1 MIRKLNEADI
11 DKVMD
16 IWMKSTIKAHD
27 FISKEYWQ
35 NNYNTVKEV
44 YIPMSETFVYKDVQG
59 IKGFISVINNEFIGA
74 LFVDIDFQGNGIG
87 KQLIDY
93 AVSKY
98 GKLQLAV
105 YKENKKSVEFYINR
119 GFKIIEE
126 QINDDSKTIHY
137 TQFARRQIAQ
147 IGESVTKKEQ

>member
-44 YIPMSETFVYKDVQG
+44 YIRMSETFVYKDVQG

-126 QINDDSKTIHY
+126 QINDDSKHVEYIMEKSLS
-137 TQFARRQIAQ
+137 RI
-147 IGESVTKKEQ
+147 

>member
-105 YKENKKSVEFYINR
+105 YKENKESVEFYINR

-126 QINDDSKTIHY
+126 QINDDSKHVEYIMEKSLS
-137 TQFARRQIAQ
+137 RI
-147 IGESVTKKEQ
+147 

>member
-1 MIRKLNEADI
+1 MIRTLNEADI

-126 QINDDSKTIHY
+126 QINDDSKHVEYIMEKSLS
-137 TQFARRQIAQ
+137 RI
-147 IGESVTKKEQ
+147 

>member
-27 FISKEYWQ
+27 FISKEYQQ

-59 IKGFISVINNEFIGA
+59 IKGFISVIINEFIGA

-126 QINDDSKTIHY
+126 QINDDSKHVEYIMEKSLS
-137 TQFARRQIAQ
+137 RI
-147 IGESVTKKEQ
+147 

>member
-44 YIPMSETFVYKDVQG
+44 YIPMSETFVYKDAQG

-98 GKLQLAV
+98 GKFISHI
-105 YKENKKSVEFYINR
+105 Y
-119 GFKIIEE
+119 
-126 QINDDSKTIHY
+126 
-137 TQFARRQIAQ
+137 
-147 IGESVTKKEQ
+147 

>member
-105 YKENKKSVEFYINR
+105 YKENKKSLEFYINR

-126 QINDDSKTIHY
+126 QINDDSKHVEYIMEKSLS
-137 TQFARRQIAQ
+137 RI
-147 IGESVTKKEQ
+147 

>member
-87 KQLIDY
+87 KQLLDY

-126 QINDDSKTIHY
+126 QINDDSKHVEYIMEKSLS
-137 TQFARRQIAQ
+137 RI
-147 IGESVTKKEQ
+147 

>member
-119 GFKIIEE
+119 GFKII
-126 QINDDSKTIHY
+126 
-137 TQFARRQIAQ
+137 
-147 IGESVTKKEQ
+147 KEQVNEDSGHNEYIMQKN

>member
-105 YKENKKSVEFYINR
+105 YKVNKKSVEFYINR

-126 QINDDSKTIHY
+126 QINDDSKHVEYIMEKSLS
-137 TQFARRQIAQ
+137 RI
-147 IGESVTKKEQ
+147 

>member
-44 YIPMSETFVYKDVQG
+44 YIPMSETFVYKDAQG

-98 GKLQLAV
+98 GKLKLAV

-126 QINDDSKTIHY
+126 QINDDSKHVEYIMEKSLSRT
-137 TQFARRQIAQ
+137 
-147 IGESVTKKEQ
+147 

>member
-126 QINDDSKTIHY
+126 QINDDSNHVEYIMEKSLSRI
-137 TQFARRQIAQ
+137 
-147 IGESVTKKEQ
+147 

>member
-126 QINDDSKTIHY
+126 QINDDSKHVEYILEKSLS
-137 TQFARRQIAQ
+137 RI
-147 IGESVTKKEQ
+147 

>member
-44 YIPMSETFVYKDVQG
+44 YPCQKLLCIKMYKV
-59 IKGFISVINNEFIGA
+59 
-74 LFVDIDFQGNGIG
+74 
-87 KQLIDY
+87 
-93 AVSKY
+93 
-98 GKLQLAV
+98 
-105 YKENKKSVEFYINR
+105 
-119 GFKIIEE
+119 
-126 QINDDSKTIHY
+126 
-137 TQFARRQIAQ
+137 
-147 IGESVTKKEQ
+147 

>member
-44 YIPMSETFVYKDVQG
+44 YIPMSETFVYKDAQG

-98 GKLQLAV
+98 GKLLLAV

-126 QINDDSKTIHY
+126 QINDDSKHVEYIMEKSLSRT
-137 TQFARRQIAQ
+137 
-147 IGESVTKKEQ
+147 

>member
-59 IKGFISVINNEFIGA
+59 IKGFISMINNEFIGA

-98 GKLQLAV
+98 GKLKLAV

-126 QINDDSKTIHY
+126 QINDDSKNVEYIMEKSLS
-137 TQFARRQIAQ
+137 RI
-147 IGESVTKKEQ
+147 

>member
-44 YIPMSETFVYKDVQG
+44 YIPMSETFVYKDAQG

-126 QINDDSKTIHY
+126 QINDDSKHVEYIMEKSLS
-137 TQFARRQIAQ
+137 RI
-147 IGESVTKKEQ
+147 

>member
-59 IKGFISVINNEFIGA
+59 IKGFFFVINNEFIGA

-105 YKENKKSVEFYINR
+105 YRENKKSVEFYINR

-126 QINDDSKTIHY
+126 QINDDSKHVEYIMEKSLS
-137 TQFARRQIAQ
+137 RI
-147 IGESVTKKEQ
+147 

>member
-44 YIPMSETFVYKDVQG
+44 YIPC
-59 IKGFISVINNEFIGA
+59 
-74 LFVDIDFQGNGIG
+74 L
-87 KQLIDY
+87 L
-93 AVSKY
+93 
-98 GKLQLAV
+98 
-105 YKENKKSVEFYINR
+105 
-119 GFKIIEE
+119 
-126 QINDDSKTIHY
+126 Y
-137 TQFARRQIAQ
+137 TSLVF
-147 IGESVTKKEQ
+147 GSL